1 MEELSIKLTNTFG
14 IGKFDY
20 QFDISEDN
28 NVIMIYAPNGS
39 MKTSLARTFLSIE
52 EKHMP
57 EDLIIN
63 SRKTTCSITIDGE
76 DIHSGHI
83 YVYKNNDLRIS
94 GDVIPNLIDDNIAP
108 LISSP
113 KLYQKFIDLQKPL
126 IQKLNIINE
135 KFSEYAKSKKLDFS
149 KEVLK
154 VYRQEDQEEVLDI
167 PSSICELY
175 KDCKFRKVK
184 VIDDIYSDLFDINE
198 TTIKYIRDN
207 TELLLQKDRKREPKR
222 VDNKDRWKRL
232 CGYVDQSEY
241 IRSNLSDVDTL
252 RKGFLC
258 DFAQKQKTIIE
269 DYVRTYDGIK
279 SKLLNIIREIN
290 KDNRMWKDVISTFNN
305 RFNVPYKIKIVNKSE
320 VVLKHDSFI
329 HLGYDYYDGEE
340 IGQYYSED
348 HFLNFISSGEK
359 RAYYLLLNLFGIEKR
374 KNMQE
379 KSFLVFDDIV
389 ESFDYKNKYAFVE
402 YLADL
407 KKEKNFVIILL
418 THNFDFFR
426 TVHSRLNVNNVFM
439 AERNKDRTIKLHPA
453 SYLRDIIKKKLIAN
467 ISDPKFLISLV
478 PFVRNIVEYT
488 KGYES
493 EEYIK
498 MTSYVHAKN
507 DTDGLTIKGLFT
519 IISSTIHIS
528 KECRF
533 DCDCNYIV
541 KLIEEADHVCN
552 STDDIALE
560 NKLVLSIAI
569 RILAEKYM
577 IKELYGKAVVCDC
590 NSNQTFKLFE
600 KYEEEYSEQHEI
612 ISCLRKVIMMTSENI
627 HLNNFMFEPIIDLS
641 ISHLKELYL
650 NIKSLNNPYCSPNNI
665 R

>member
-1 MEELSIKLTNTFG
+1 MKEISIKLTNAFG
-14 IGKFDY
+14 IGEFDH
-20 QFDISEDN
+20 QFNISEDD
-28 NVIMIYAPNGS
+28 NVIMIYAPNGT
-39 MKTSLARTFLSIE
+39 MKTSLTKTFLCLE
-52 EKHMP
+52 EKLKP
-57 EDLIIN
+57 QDFIVN
-63 SRKTTCSITIDGE
+63 SRKTTWAITIDGE
-76 DIHSGHI
+76 DIRSGQI
-83 YVYKNNDLRIS
+83 YVYKSNDLRIS
-94 GDVIPNLIDDNIAP
+94 GGVIPNFIDDNIAP

-135 KFSEYAKSKKLDFS
+135 KFSKYANSKTFDFS

-154 VYRQEDQEEVLDI
+154 VYRKEDQEEVLDI

-175 KDCKFRKVK
+175 KDSKFRKVI
-184 VIDDIYSDLFDINE
+184 VIDGIYSDLFDIND

-207 TELLLQKDRKREPKR
+207 TELLLQKGRKRKPRR
-222 VDNKDRWKRL
+222 VDNKDRWIRL
-232 CGYVDQSEY
+232 CEYVDQCEY
-241 IRSNLSDVDTL
+241 IRSNINDIDTL

-258 DFAQKQKTIIE
+258 DFAQKEITVIE
-269 DYVRTYDGIK
+269 DYVRTYDGIR

-290 KDNRMWKDVISTFNN
+290 KDNWMWKEVISTFNN

-320 VVLKHDSFI
+320 VVLKRDSFI
-329 HLGYDYYDGEE
+329 HLGYDYDDGIESSR
-340 IGQYYSED
+340 YLSED

-359 RAYYLLLNLFGIEKR
+359 RAYYLLLNLFGIERR

-379 KSFLVFDDIV
+379 MSVLVFDDIV

-426 TVHSRLNVNNVFM
+426 TVHSRLNVKNVFM
-439 AERNKDRTIKLHPA
+439 AERNKDRIIKLHPA
-453 SYLRDIIKKKLIAN
+453 SYLRDIIKNKLIAN

-488 KGYES
+488 KGSES

-498 MTSYVHAKN
+498 LTSYVHVKN
-507 DTDGLTIKGLFT
+507 DTDGLTVKGLIS
-519 IISSTIHIS
+519 IISSIIHIS
-528 KECRF
+528 KKCRLEC
-533 DCDCNYIV
+533 DSNYLD
-541 KLIEEADHVCN
+541 KLVEKADNVCN

-569 RILAEKYM
+569 RILAEKFM
-577 IKELYGKAVVCDC
+577 IKELNRKAVVCDC
-590 NSNQTFKLFE
+590 KDNQTFRLFK
-600 KYEEEYSEQHEI
+600 KYEEMYSDNHEI
-612 ISCLRKVIMMTSENI
+612 IKSLRKVIMMTSENI

-641 ISHLKELYL
+641 CAHLKELYL
-650 NIKSLNNPYCSPNNI
+650 NVKSLLASELSLN
-665 R
+665 